1 MAISNL
7 RPSPI
12 AGLWYEGNP
21 SALAAIIDS
30 YIDLAQLPELDGK
43 VVAIIAPHAGHRYSG
58 SVAGYAFASVRGQSP
73 DLVVIVGPMHHPY
86 REPILVTAHAAYS
99 TPLGSIPIDR
109 QLVDKLNKILISDL
123 GFGISPVIEDP
134 EHSLEI
140 LLPFL
145 QQALIGN
152 FNLLPIMLREQT
164 PRVAEK
170 LGHALAQILQGKNCL
185 LVASTDL
192 SHFYNESEAC
202 SYDAEMLRQVESFSP
217 QGVFQAEYNKDGFAC
232 GLGALATVLWAAK
245 DLGADTVKILQHA
258 TSGAVTG
265 DYNKVVGYG
274 AAVVF
279 KHNSHVIE
287 KNA

>member
-1 MAISNL
+1 MAIPNL

-12 AGLWYEGNP
+12 AGSWYEGNP
-21 SALAAIIDS
+21 SALAASIDS
-30 YIDLAQLPELDGK
+30 YMDLARLPELPGK
-43 VVAIIAPHAGHRYSG
+43 VVAIMAPHAGHRYSG
-58 SVAGYAFASVRGQSP
+58 AVAGYAFASVRGQSP

-86 REPILVTAHAAYS
+86 REPILVTSHAAYT

-109 QLVDKLNKILISDL
+109 EVVDKLDQILVNDL
-123 GFGISPVIEDP
+123 DLGISPIIEDP

-145 QQALIGN
+145 QQALVGN

-170 LGHALAQILQGKNCL
+170 LGHALAQVLQGKNCL

-217 QGVFQAEYNKDGFAC
+217 QGVLQTEYNKDGFAC
-232 GLGALATVLWAAK
+232 GVGALAAVLWAAK
-245 DLGADTVKILQHA
+245 DLGADSVKILQHA
-258 TSGAVTG
+258 TSGTVTG
-265 DYNKVVGYG
+265 DFNRVVGYG
-274 AAVVF
+274 SAVVL
-279 KHNSHVIE
+279 KTH
-287 KNA
+287 

>member
-1 MAISNL
+1 MAIPDL
-7 RPSPI
+7 RPSSI

-21 SALAAIIDS
+21 KALASTIDTFM
-30 YIDLAQLPELDGK
+30 DLARLPELDGK
-43 VVAIIAPHAGHRYSG
+43 VVAIMAPHAGHRYSG
-58 SVAGYAFASVRGQSP
+58 SVAGYAFACVRGQSP

-86 REPILVTAHAAYS
+86 REPILVTAHAAYT
-99 TPLGSIPIDR
+99 TPLGSIPIDK
-109 QLVDKLNKILISDL
+109 QLVDRLNKILISDL
-123 GFGISPVIEDP
+123 GFGISPIMEDP

-145 QQALIGN
+145 QRALVGD

-170 LGHALAQILQGKNCL
+170 LGHALAQVLQGKNCL

-192 SHFYNESEAC
+192 SHFYKESEAC
-202 SYDAEMLRQVESFSP
+202 SYDAEMLQQVESFSP
-217 QGVFQAEYNKDGFAC
+217 QGVFQADYNKDGFAC
-232 GLGALATVLWAAK
+232 GLGALATILWAAK

-265 DYNKVVGYG
+265 DFDKVVGYG
-274 AAVVF
+274 AAVVL
-279 KHNSHVIE
+279 KTH
-287 KNA
+287 

>member
-1 MAISNL
+1 MMAISDL

-21 SALAAIIDS
+21 GALASIIDS
-30 YIDLAQLPELDGK
+30 YMEQAELPELRGK
-43 VVAIIAPHAGHRYSG
+43 VVAVMAPHAGHRYSG

-109 QLVDKLNKILISDL
+109 DLVDKEDESVTDDL
-123 GFGISPVIEDP
+123 GFGISPVMEDP

-140 LLPFL
+140 LLPFM
-145 QQALIGN
+145 QRALVGK

-170 LGHALAQILQGKNCL
+170 LGNALAQVLKGKNCL

-192 SHFYNESEAC
+192 SHFHNESQAC
-202 SYDAEMLRQVESFSP
+202 AYYHEMLRQVESFSP

-232 GLGALATVLWAAK
+232 GLGALATILWAAK
-245 DLGADTVKILQHA
+245 DLGGDTVKVLQHA

-265 DYNKVVGYG
+265 DFNSVVGYG
-274 AAVVF
+274 AAVVL
-279 KHNSHVIE
+279 KTH
-287 KNA
+287 

>member
-1 MAISNL
+1 MTTPDL

-21 SALAAIIDS
+21 RALAEMVDS
-30 YIDLAQLPELDGK
+30 YMDLALLPSLDGK

-58 SVAGYAFASVRGQSP
+58 PVAGYAFASVRGQSP

-86 REPILVTAHAAYS
+86 RDPILVAAHDAYS
-99 TPLGSIPIDR
+99 TPLGNLPIDR
-109 QLVDKLNKILISDL
+109 QLVDRLNEILTNNL
-123 GFGISPVIEDP
+123 HFGISPVFEDP

-145 QQALIGN
+145 QQALSGK
-152 FNLLPIMLREQT
+152 FKLLPIMLRDQT
-164 PRVAEK
+164 PRVAEM
-170 LGHALAQILQGKNCL
+170 LGHALAKVIQGRNCL

-192 SHFYNESEAC
+192 SHFYNETEAC
-202 SYDAEMLRQVESFSP
+202 AYDKEMLRQIETFSP
-217 QGVFQAEYNKDGFAC
+217 EGIFKTESNKDGFAC

-245 DLGADTVKILQHA
+245 DLGGDKVKVLHHA

-265 DYNKVVGYG
+265 DHNNVVGYG
-274 AAVVF
+274 AAVVL
-279 KHNSHVIE
+279 KTQ
-287 KNA
+287 

>member
-1 MAISNL
+1 MMAISDL

-21 SALAAIIDS
+21 GALASIIDS
-30 YIDLAQLPELDGK
+30 YMEQAELPELRGK
-43 VVAIIAPHAGHRYSG
+43 VVAVMAPHAGHRYSG

-109 QLVDKLNKILISDL
+109 DLVDKLDEILTNDL
-123 GFGISPVIEDP
+123 GFGISPVMEDP

-140 LLPFL
+140 LLPFM
-145 QQALIGN
+145 QRALVGK

-170 LGHALAQILQGKNCL
+170 LGNALAQVLKGKNCL

-192 SHFYNESEAC
+192 SHFHNESQAC
-202 SYDAEMLRQVESFSP
+202 AYDHEMLRQVESFSP

-232 GLGALATVLWAAK
+232 GLGALATILWAAK
-245 DLGADTVKILQHA
+245 DLGGDTVKVLQHA

-265 DYNKVVGYG
+265 DFNSVVGYG
-274 AAVVF
+274 AAVVL
-279 KHNSHVIE
+279 KTH
-287 KNA
+287 

>member
-1 MAISNL
+1 MATPNL

-21 SALAAIIDS
+21 SALAASINS
-30 YIDLAQLPELDGK
+30 YMDLARLPELDGK

-58 SVAGYAFASVRGQSP
+58 SVAGYAFACVRGQSP
-73 DLVVIVGPMHHPY
+73 DLVVIVGPMHHPFK
-86 REPILVTAHAAYS
+86 ESILVSTHAAYS
-99 TPLGSIPIDR
+99 TPLGNIPIDR
-109 QLVDKLNKILISDL
+109 ELVTKLDEILVNDL
-123 GFGISPVIEDP
+123 NLGISPVFEDP

-145 QQALIGN
+145 QQALVGK
-152 FNLLPIMLREQT
+152 FNLLPIMLRQQT
-164 PRVAEK
+164 PLIAEK
-170 LGHALAQILQGKNCL
+170 LGHALAQILKDKNCL

-192 SHFYNESEAC
+192 SHFYNERKAC

-217 QGVFQAEYNKDGFAC
+217 QGVFQTEYNEDGFAC
-232 GLGALATVLWAAK
+232 GVGALAAVLWAAK

-265 DYNKVVGYG
+265 DFNRVVGYG
-274 AAVVF
+274 AAVVL
-279 KHNSHVIE
+279 KTH
-287 KNA
+287 